1 MRIAAP
7 RKGEPIRLL
16 KDGHGK
22 PDLDRAGRPRYRAV
36 VDVGTNASGRRR
48 QLTSTHSS
56 LTEAR
61 EWVTRTRASVKAGTF
76 IAPERVTFDQLA
88 DEWLASKAGVRPV
101 TKRGYI
107 DVLKAVRD
115 HLGSKRVQ
123 TITRADVDTLMAT
136 LAVAGRRGRP
146 LSKRSLGY
154 TLTTLKAVF
163 RFGIPRLIAVNP
175 AEGVEIPH
183 GAASRGDVTPWEPA
197 ELLRFRG
204 IADEHEWAGAWRVAL
219 SGLRRSEVLGLT
231 WDAVDLEA
239 GTVTVKAG
247 RVRLDGGS
255 TATDEPK
262 AARSKRTVPVE
273 LLYPGSM
280 ALLRSMRARQAADRL
295 AAGSA
300 YQENGNVIVDALGT
314 PVRPDAFTRE
324 FQRLCR
330 EAGLPAVKLHW
341 LRHTLATIMH
351 RAGVE
356 AADSAAVLGHA
367 TAVHLTYYVTSTPAG
382 VSRAAQAFA
391 ANLAEAK

>member
-1 MRIAAP
+1 MRIARP
-7 RKGEPIRLL
+7 HKGEPIRLL
-16 KDGHGK
+16 SDHNGK
-22 PDLDRAGRPRYRAV
+22 ASLDRAGRPRYRAV
-36 VDVGTNASGRRR
+36 IDVGTTASGRRR
-48 QLTSTHSS
+48 QMTSTHTS

-61 EWVTRTRASVKAGTF
+61 DWVTRTRASVKSGTF
-76 IAPERVTFDQLA
+76 IAPERVSFDQLA

-101 TKRGYI
+101 TKQGYV

-123 TITRADVDTLMAT
+123 TITRADVDTMMAA
-136 LAVAGRRGRP
+136 LAVSGRRGHP

-154 TLTTLKAVF
+154 TLTTAKAVF
-163 RFGIPRLIAVNP
+163 RFGIPRLLTVNP

-183 GAASRGDVTPWEPA
+183 GAAPRGDVTPWEPA
-197 ELLRFRG
+197 ELLRFRA

-231 WDAVDLEA
+231 WDAVDFDA

-273 LLYPGSM
+273 LLHPGSM
-280 ALLRSMRARQAADRL
+280 ALLRSMRARQASDRL

-300 YQENGNVIVDALGT
+300 YQDNSNVIVDALGV
-314 PVRPDAFTRE
+314 PVPPERFTRE
-324 FQRLCR
+324 FCRLSR
-330 EAGLPAVKLHW
+330 EAGVAVVKLHW

-356 AADSAAVLGHA
+356 AADAAAVLGHS

-391 ANLAEAK
+391 STLKEAN

>member
-22 PDLDRAGRPRYRAV
+22 PDLDRVGRPRYRAV
-36 VDVGTNASGRRR
+36 VDVGTSASGRRR

-61 EWVTRTRASVKAGTF
+61 EWVTRTRASVQAGTF

-101 TKRGYI
+101 TRRGYE

-115 HLGSKRVQ
+115 RLGSKRAQ
-123 TITRADVDTLMAT
+123 SITRADVDALMAE
-136 LAVAGRRGRP
+136 LASAGRRGRP
-146 LSKRSLGY
+146 LSKRSLSY
-154 TLTTLKAVF
+154 TLTTLKAVL
-163 RFGIPRLIAVNP
+163 RFGMPRLISLNP

-183 GAASRGDVTPWEPA
+183 GAASRGDVTPWEPE
-197 ELLRFRG
+197 ELLKFRAV
-204 IADEHEWAGAWRVAL
+204 ADEHEWAGVWRVAL

-231 WDAVDLEA
+231 WDAVDLDG

-247 RVRLDGGS
+247 RVRLEGGT

-262 AARSKRTVPVE
+262 TARSKRTVPVE
-273 LLYPGSM
+273 LLHPGSM
-280 ALLRSMRARQAADRL
+280 ALLRSMRARQAADHL

-300 YQENGNVIVDALGT
+300 YKDSNNVLVDALGV
-314 PVRPDAFTRE
+314 PVPPERFTRE
-324 FQRLCR
+324 FAQLCR
-330 EAGLPAVKLHW
+330 EAGLPTVKLHW

-351 RAGVE
+351 RSGVE
-356 AADSAAVLGHA
+356 AADAAAVLGHS
-367 TAVHLTYYVTSTPAG
+367 TAVHLTYYVTSTPSG

-391 ANLAEAK
+391 ATLAEAN